1 MAVKIKVIQPKRS
14 LKDNLNLLLRY
25 RELLYVWTSREIRA
39 RYRQSALG
47 FGWALITPI
56 VQMVVISVIFGG
68 FLRVPSSS
76 TDIPY
81 PVFAYVA
88 LLPWQFFA
96 GGINGAVP
104 SVRNNMQLVTKIY
117 FPREILPFSA
127 VLSRLVDFLIGALV
141 FVGLVI
147 YFQMPIYG
155 TWLFV
160 PILILIQIVLAMG
173 FGILGAAVSVFL
185 RDISFAVPLA
195 LQLWMYA
202 TPIIYDVS
210 EVPEQLLPI
219 YSLNPMVGIITS
231 YRLVILEGQLPG
243 WHELAYPVTFAMI
256 VFAIAYVYFKRLEM
270 AISDII

>member
-256 VFAIAYVYFKRLEM
+256 IFAIAYVYFKRLEM